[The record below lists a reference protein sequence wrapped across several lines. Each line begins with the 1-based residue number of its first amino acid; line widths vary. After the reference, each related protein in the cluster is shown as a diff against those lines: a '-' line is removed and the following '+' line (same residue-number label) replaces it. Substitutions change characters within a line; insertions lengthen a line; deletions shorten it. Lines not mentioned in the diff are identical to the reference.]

1 MIISDGADEFLG
13 GYLVDIEANKIDN
26 FLSPGKPFY
35 FLNIFTKFKIVKK
48 IISFFLNLKK
58 NKEFEFSYDPF
69 FTTVNHSV
77 CSDEFMKKI
86 FKNYSTFKDRDYG
99 ILEDE
104 YNDLFKK
111 LDYSQKRAL
120 SYATKTLPDMF
131 NMRLDKA
138 SMRHSVEVRLPFQS
152 IKIAEM
158 LIAMPSK

>member
-1 MIISDGADEFLG
+1 M
-13 GYLVDIEANKIDN
+13 
-26 FLSPGKPFY
+26 
-35 FLNIFTKFKIVKK
+35 
-48 IISFFLNLKK
+48 KK

-99 ILEDE
+99 ILGKE
-104 YNDLFKK
+104 YDDLSKK
-111 LDYSQKRAL
+111 LDFSQKRAL
-120 SYATKTLPDMF
+120 SYSTKTLPDMF

-152 IKIAEM
+152 IKIVEM
-158 LIAMPSK
+158 LIAMPSKYRFASQKGKFFLRDLMKKYLVITFQNTKKEYG